1 MNKCDAR
8 KELVRQR
15 NNLKKL
21 NAIEEKNVAL
31 KRKLFN
37 DKMKVKIK
45 IQELEEKLKEKW
57 KH

>member
-1 MNKCDAR
+1 MNKCDTR
-8 KELVRQR
+8 KELVRQK

-21 NAIEEKNVAL
+21 NAIEERNVTL

-45 IQELEEKLKEKW
+45 IQELEEKLKEK
-57 KH
+57 

>member
-1 MNKCDAR
+1 MNKCDTR
-8 KELVRQR
+8 KELVRQK

-21 NAIEEKNVAL
+21 NAIEDRNEIL

-45 IQELEEKLKEKW
+45 IQELEEKLKEK
-57 KH
+57 